1 MFSSKFGGTAEVLGK
16 VGNGTKP
23 DGADGVNGD
32 GCGGTVRVGN
42 ATVIAA
48 EVIE

>member
-16 VGNGTKP
+16 VGNGTRADCA
-23 DGADGVNGD
+23 DGANAD
-32 GCGGTVRVGN
+32 GCGVTVGN

>member
-1 MFSSKFGGTAEVLGK
+1 MFSSKFGGTTEVLGK
-16 VGNGTKP
+16 VGNGTKADCA
-23 DGADGVNGD
+23 DGANGD
-32 GCGGTVRVGN
+32 GCGAAARN